1 MVEKSPVGILKL
13 SMPVRIGEE
22 RGRCVTLLTV
32 ACKQSEIGTITAQFV
47 HWNPSL
53 ERMDIASVF
62 TITVRDYH
70 HGRS

>member
-13 SMPVRIGEE
+13 ATPVRIGEE
-22 RGRCVTLLTV
+22 RGRRVTLLTV

-47 HWNPSL
+47 HWNPVF
-53 ERMDIASVF
+53 ERLDIESTF

-70 HGRS
+70 HGRA

>member
-1 MVEKSPVGILKL
+1 MVEKSPVGVLKL
-13 SMPVRIGEE
+13 STPVRIGEE

-47 HWNPSL
+47 HWNPVF
-53 ERMDIASVF
+53 ERLDIESVF

-70 HGRS
+70 NGRS